1 MYADNFV
8 TCLCAI
14 QWSCFYGPLCLSFKE
29 GVEKWI
35 KVHFIEFRRVGQAWA
50 TCRLRTLFSSFVRF
64 GDKTHQTLDSA
75 SKKPIF
81 HSCAA
86 QTSNHQVTQKSH
98 MAEALVCWQFA
109 CKWPAVIEIDLLLVL
124 KCFEGIQLHVHC
136 ERPALMVSKQCLPM
150 ALCVGSLF
158 AEFWI
163 ANCRLERFW
172 SRGKT
177 ASPVQLC
184 PCHSYISH
192 ILKFHDFIL
201 LQGGDYSEKGDAW
214 GVITR
219 TGRWSRWS
227 WVLSEPRQERLI
239 TSRCCLDTSFDD
251 RLQTISRGEMLS
263 AFRCFWIFWIRIIL
277 TFTGRGC
284 CHLSLCSADWKPG
297 GHEEVWEEFGFPY

>member
-1 MYADNFV
+1 MELLERFYVYANNFF
-8 TCLCAI
+8 TYLCAI
-14 QWSCFYGPLCLSFKE
+14 QWSCFYGPLCLGFKE

-50 TCRLRTLFSSFVRF
+50 TFFLRTLFSSFVRF

-75 SKKPIF
+75 CKKPIF
-81 HSCAA
+81 HNCYCAA

-136 ERPALMVSKQCLPM
+136 ERPAPMVSKQCLPM

-163 ANCRLERFW
+163 ANCRLDRVW
-172 SRGKT
+172 KT

-192 ILKFHDFIL
+192 ILKFHDFIFAPRRW
-201 LQGGDYSEKGDAW
+201 LQWKGRCLGSHHTDRSVKLVKLVKLSTVW
-214 GVITR
+214 TTTR
-219 TGRWSRWS
+219 A
-227 WVLSEPRQERLI
+227 VNY
-239 TSRCCLDTSFDD
+239 F
-251 RLQTISRGEMLS
+251 
-263 AFRCFWIFWIRIIL
+263 
-277 TFTGRGC
+277 
-284 CHLSLCSADWKPG
+284 
-297 GHEEVWEEFGFPY
+297 